1 MSGGTILPS
10 CLELC
15 LPQGKGGKQDIWQN
29 QFIEEPE
36 VFKAPRVAMMSTR
49 DAQCFDHMY
58 YRDHNHDLKA
68 FTDEQLWHH
77 YRHSGQF
84 EPRPMR

>member
-1 MSGGTILPS
+1 M
-10 CLELC
+10 
-15 LPQGKGGKQDIWQN
+15 PQAKGAKQDIWQN

-36 VFKAPRVAMMSTR
+36 VFKAPRVAMMGTR
-49 DAQCFDHMY
+49 DAQCFDHVY

>member
-1 MSGGTILPS
+1 MLQS
-10 CLELC
+10 
-15 LPQGKGGKQDIWQN
+15 KGGKQDIWQN

-36 VFKAPRVAMMSTR
+36 VFKAPRVAMMGAR
-49 DAQCFDHMY
+49 DAQCFDHTY
-58 YRDHNHDLKA
+58 YREHNHDLKS